1 MNTKM
6 PELSE
11 YQDIFSPNFLRLHN
25 RFVRLLVLRTDV
37 TNSCL
42 NLAKCSRHLGPGPK
56 IIMREK
62 LGFFK
67 ALVVSNNVLNT
78 CIGPYVSLFKLFF
91 LSN

>member
-42 NLAKCSRHLGPGPK
+42 NLAKCSRHLGPGPS